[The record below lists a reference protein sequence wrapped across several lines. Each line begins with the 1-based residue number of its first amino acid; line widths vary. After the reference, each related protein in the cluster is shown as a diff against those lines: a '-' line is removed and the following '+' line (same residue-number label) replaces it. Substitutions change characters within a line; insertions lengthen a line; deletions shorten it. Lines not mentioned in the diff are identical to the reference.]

1 LSSVEGD
8 VHLPT
13 YYWIL
18 KQILTLFNEPSE
30 LVLIMFHVI
39 PFIIGLLFGIFVI
52 QRIFKNFS
60 LIYLVLTITITLP
73 NFIFYATNLRMYSL
87 LFMMEMIFIDA
98 ISRILSNKK
107 ATSNYQLLWLL
118 LSGFALLFVD
128 YSSIIYYV
136 SGVLFLLIRSLVI
149 KERKSLVT
157 ALISISP
164 LIFLAIISIKSI
176 KAIISWDIQASSG
189 IQGMSFLE
197 LAKWLYLACRPVFD
211 LIYPA
216 SLPTVIAIFL
226 PLLILGLLLYSGI
239 ILFYKAPQRWQQNDW
254 ILLISMLWVPLALT
268 GYGFTRLLLPS
279 QFFIVA
285 VMIWAI
291 FCSRKPI
298 KLIGLIIIGIL
309 LFINL
314 TEVAK
319 PTLRLYNIIPYSE
332 IATDL
337 VEFSQQQGV
346 NQIFLSNNSLNTLSI
361 HRYITKIDRTKELQ
375 IRRVDSTFLDNVS
388 ELKQQSFLFVSHL
401 DENDQFVD
409 IRKFLP
415 SNLQNLK
422 NYVLLENLP

>member
-1 LSSVEGD
+1 MNLITKNIQWKLLFFFLGAIAFSLFCWHYAKQITLWGDEAFSLLYYDRNFLSSVEGD

-30 LVLIMFHVI
+30 LVLRMFHVI

-98 ISRILSNKK
+98 ISRILTNKK

-118 LSGFALLFVD
+118 SSGFALLFVD
-128 YSSIIYYV
+128 YSSI
-136 SGVLFLLIRSLVI
+136 
-149 KERKSLVT
+149 
-157 ALISISP
+157 ISISP

-216 SLPTVIAIFL
+216 SLPTVIVSL
-226 PLLILGLLLYSGI
+226 DYYYQVS
-239 ILFYKAPQRWQQNDW
+239 
-254 ILLISMLWVPLALT
+254 
-268 GYGFTRLLLPS
+268 
-279 QFFIVA
+279 
-285 VMIWAI
+285 
-291 FCSRKPI
+291 
-298 KLIGLIIIGIL
+298 
-309 LFINL
+309 
-314 TEVAK
+314 
-319 PTLRLYNIIPYSE
+319 
-332 IATDL
+332 
-337 VEFSQQQGV
+337 
-346 NQIFLSNNSLNTLSI
+346 FLS
-361 HRYITKIDRTKELQ
+361 LQ
-375 IRRVDSTFLDNVS
+375 
-388 ELKQQSFLFVSHL
+388 
-401 DENDQFVD
+401 
-409 IRKFLP
+409 
-415 SNLQNLK
+415 
-422 NYVLLENLP
+422 